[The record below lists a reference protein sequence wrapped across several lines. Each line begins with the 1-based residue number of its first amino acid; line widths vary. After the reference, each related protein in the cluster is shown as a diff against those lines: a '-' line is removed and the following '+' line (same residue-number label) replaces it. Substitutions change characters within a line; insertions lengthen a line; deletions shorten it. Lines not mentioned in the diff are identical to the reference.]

1 MKPFA
6 LERSMRTIGGAF
18 YPTGYAVL
26 MLGPDEDMNA
36 IGRKLEQAGF
46 DSNHAMHLPPQ
57 VILRDIGRLQ
67 GESDLP
73 LPSVGTEGKTVSRF
87 VELAREGYQG
97 LMVAAPK
104 DADTERLIQALQGVP
119 IAYGQKYHML
129 AIEDLT

>member
-6 LERSMRTIGGAF
+6 MERSMRTIGGAF

-26 MLGPDEDMNA
+26 MLGPDENLQD
-36 IGRKLEQAGF
+36 IVRKLEHVGF
-46 DSNHAMHLPPQ
+46 DSQRVMHLSPQ
-57 VILRDIGRLQ
+57 AILRDIGRLQ

-97 LMVAAPK
+97 LMVPAPH
-104 DADTERLIQALQGVP
+104 DEDTERLMQALQDVP

>member
-6 LERSMRTIGGAF
+6 MERSMQTLGGAF

-26 MLGPDEDMNA
+26 MLGPDQDLED
-36 IGRKLEQAGF
+36 IGHKLEQAGF
-46 DSNHAMHLPPQ
+46 NSQGVMHLTPQ
-57 VILRDIGRLQ
+57 AILRDIGKMH
-67 GESDLP
+67 GESSLP
-73 LPSVGTEGKTVSRF
+73 LPSVGTEGKTVTRF

-97 LMVAAPK
+97 LMVPAP
-104 DADTERLIQALQGVP
+104 DDEDTERLMKALQGVP

>member
-6 LERSMRTIGGAF
+6 MERSMRTIGGAF

-26 MLGPDEDMNA
+26 MLGPDEDLEE
-36 IGRKLEQAGF
+36 ISRKLEHAGF
-46 DSNHAMHLPPQ
+46 DSHRVMHLPPQ
-57 VILRDIGRLQ
+57 VILRDIGRMQ

-97 LMVAAPK
+97 VMVPAPK
-104 DADTERLIQALQGVP
+104 DEDTERLMQALQGVP
-119 IAYGQKYHML
+119 MAYGQKYHML
-129 AIEDLT
+129 AIEDLS

>member
-6 LERSMRTIGGAF
+6 MERSMRTIGGAF

-26 MLGPDEDMNA
+26 MLGPNEDLEE

-46 DSNHAMHLPPQ
+46 DGKRLMQLSPQ
-57 VILRDIGRLQ
+57 TIIRDIGKMQ
-67 GESDLP
+67 GETDLP
-73 LPSVGTEGKTVSRF
+73 LPSVGTEGKTVLRF

-97 LMVAAPK
+97 LMVPAP
-104 DADTERLIQALQGVP
+104 DDEDTERLMRVLADVP